1 MNEELPRKH
10 GVTATKRGG
19 RAAVRPRS
27 HRSGSDISDPAWP
40 RRQVRAVR
48 LQTNGRRSVSCIA
61 DGRRSPPCR
70 QVTNVIATERHAG
83 ERPPFARPLNVF
95 KLQRHTR
102 NDHRP
107 APDRDPL
114 ASWPPGYFRRTA
126 SPLAAGVEAAL
137 VRLDDDGIA
146 LLGGQSGTAER
157 CGEGNEQ
164 EQFWQGTMPGKF
176 RTTRGPLTRRAHQ
189 PRSGRVGVL
198 SRQTRALR
206 RHHPEWA

>member
-27 HRSGSDISDPAWP
+27 HRSGSGISDPAWP

-48 LQTNGRRSVSCIA
+48 FQTNGRRSVACIA

-102 NDHRP
+102 NDR
-107 APDRDPL
+107 PL
-114 ASWPPGYFRRTA
+114 APERARLARGPAGFFRRTVRVH
-126 SPLAAGVEAAL
+126 SQPEPRRYLSVKGDAGIE
-137 VRLDDDGIA
+137 
-146 LLGGQSGTAER
+146 LLGGQTARTAR
-157 CGEGNEQ
+157 CREGNEL
-164 EQFWQGTMPGKF
+164 EKFRHRTIPGKF

-189 PRSGRVGVL
+189 PRSG
-198 SRQTRALR
+198 
-206 RHHPEWA
+206 

>member
-27 HRSGSDISDPAWP
+27 HRSGSGISDPAWP

-126 SPLAAGVEAAL
+126 RVHSRPESRLHLSAWMTTAVRSLAGRAAQL
-137 VRLDDDGIA
+137 SAAAKATSRSNFGRGRCRGNLGQPGVRLRDGHTGLA
-146 LLGGQSGTAER
+146 QGELAFFRDKPER
-157 CGEGNEQ
+157 FAGII
-164 EQFWQGTMPGKF
+164 
-176 RTTRGPLTRRAHQ
+176 
-189 PRSGRVGVL
+189 
-198 SRQTRALR
+198 
-206 RHHPEWA
+206 